1 MRKMRKIKL
10 SGIVKK
16 NIIKKIYI
24 TFISFIVLILN
35 LIFILAILVIWY
47 KFIFLKKIII
57 NYLNI
62 LNN

>member
-16 NIIKKIYI
+16 NIIKIIYI